1 MEGGGG
7 EREREWE
14 RGIFCI
20 LLNGVFHLKMYI
32 CIYIYIYIYIHVYFF
47 FCFYL
52 GSGALFLYRHAWW
65 FVIDLVKP
73 KSMVQ
78 VYARLNDGV

>member
-1 MEGGGG
+1 MEGGGERER

-32 CIYIYIYIYIHVYFF
+32 CIYVYIYTCIYFF
-47 FCFYL
+47 ASISAVGRYFYTDMRG
-52 GSGALFLYRHAWW
+52 GS
-65 FVIDLVKP
+65 
-73 KSMVQ
+73 S
-78 VYARLNDGV
+78 